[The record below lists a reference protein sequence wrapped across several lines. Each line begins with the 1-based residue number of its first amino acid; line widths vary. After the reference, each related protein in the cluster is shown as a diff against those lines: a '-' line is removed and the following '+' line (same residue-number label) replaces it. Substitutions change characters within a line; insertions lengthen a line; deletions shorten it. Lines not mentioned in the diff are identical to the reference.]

1 VTGIFKA
8 NNPNNNFLLFL
19 YGLVIKLPLF
29 LYPQLP
35 RLQLSDG
42 ILYKSFA
49 GWMINNL
56 GNTPVIFSLI
66 SFLLLFL
73 QAISFNKLVNDQR
86 MLQKPNYLTGMGY
99 LLITSLF
106 SDWFALSAALMA
118 NTILIWVWSRLST
131 LNNNTSAKT
140 TIYNI
145 GLVIGLAAFF
155 YQPAIVFVL
164 LFIAGMAITR
174 PFRLNEWL
182 IGLMGILTIFYFYAA
197 WLFIGGGW
205 KKYKLPQLDVAIPS
219 FHETR
224 WALTGLILVLLT
236 MLLGIFFIQSN
247 MRRQIVQTRKSWQLI
262 YLYLVVAAFVPFLN
276 SNSFNSWILVAV
288 PASLIMAA
296 AFFYPDKKWFAA
308 LMHWGMVAVSVA
320 IAYFIR

>member
-1 VTGIFKA
+1 MTGIFKA

-49 GWMINNL
+49 GWMIDQL
-56 GNTPVIFSLI
+56 GNTPVVFGFI

-86 MLQKPNYLTGMGY
+86 MLPKPNYLIGMSY

-106 SDWFALSAALMA
+106 SDWFAFSAALLT
-118 NTILIWVWSRLST
+118 NTILIWVWSRLSN
-131 LNNNTSAKT
+131 LHNNTSAKT

-145 GLVIGLAAFF
+145 GLIIGLAAFI

-164 LFIAGMAITR
+164 LFIVGMAITR

-182 IGLMGILTIFYFYAA
+182 IGLMGILTSFYFFAA
-197 WLFIGGGW
+197 WLFLSDRW
-205 KKYKLPQLDVAIPS
+205 KTYRLPQLEIALPS
-219 FHETR
+219 FHETK
-224 WALTGLILVLLT
+224 WALTGLILVLLS

-262 YLYLVVAAFVPFLN
+262 YLYLLVAAFVPFLN

-288 PASLIMAA
+288 PAALIMAA
-296 AFFYPDKKWFAA
+296 AFFYPDKKWFPA
-308 LMHWGMVAVSVA
+308 LMHWGMAGVSAA